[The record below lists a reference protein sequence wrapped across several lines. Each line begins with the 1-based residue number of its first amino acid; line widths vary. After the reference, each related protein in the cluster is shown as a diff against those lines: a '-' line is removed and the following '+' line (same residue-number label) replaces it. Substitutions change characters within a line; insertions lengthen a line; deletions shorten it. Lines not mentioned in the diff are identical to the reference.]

1 MVINIV
7 AGIPASGKKELHE
20 YPDVVSVDRTYTNLA
35 NITQYLE
42 AVIPTLNY
50 EISSTSRNT
59 VSMKKVN
66 IPCPSAFFVRY
77 NMNYTY
83 EVHYIEGDKKKLSLL
98 KRCHSHP

>member
-7 AGIPASGKKELHE
+7 AGVTASGKKKLHE
-20 YPDVVSVDRTYTNLA
+20 YPDVVSVDRTYTNLE

-50 EISSTSRNT
+50 EIWSTSRNT
-59 VSMKKVN
+59 VGMKKAN

-83 EVHYIEGDKKKLSLL
+83 EIQYIEGDKKKLSLL

>member
-7 AGIPASGKKELHE
+7 AGITASGKKKLHE
-20 YPDVVSVDRTYTNLA
+20 YPHVVSVDRTYTNLA

-59 VSMKKVN
+59 VSMKKAN
-66 IPCPSAFFVRY
+66 IPCPSGLFVRY

>member
-1 MVINIV
+1 MVINIA
-7 AGIPASGKKELHE
+7 AGIPAYGKKELHE
-20 YPDVVSVDRTYTNLA
+20 YRDVVSVDRTYTNLA

-50 EISSTSRNT
+50 EISSTSRDT
-59 VSMKKVN
+59 VSMKKAN

-77 NMNYTY
+77 NMNYTD
-83 EVHYIEGDKKKLSLL
+83 EVQYIEGDKKKLSLL

>member
-7 AGIPASGKKELHE
+7 AGITASGKKKLHE
-20 YPDVVSVDRTYTNLA
+20 YPHVVSVDRTYTNLA

-50 EISSTSRNT
+50 EIWSTSRST
-59 VSMKKVN
+59 VSMKKEN
-66 IPCPSAFFVRY
+66 IPCPSAFF
-77 NMNYTY
+77 NISKGT
-83 EVHYIEGDKKKLSLL
+83 KKKLSLL